1 MYLVLVLTL
10 DAVILQVKCIEF
22 HPMQPW
28 LAIADKGGNVS
39 VWDLKTEQLVYETTV
54 GTPDDVAMQDALLQR
69 AAEKEPDYFGPQLS
83 QVLHPPPCQIYAEI
97 MLLGCQAAT
106 PLPSHRRNHDWS
118 RVTSCR

>member
-1 MYLVLVLTL
+1 M
-10 DAVILQVKCIEF
+10 QVKCIEF

-69 AAEKEPDYFGPQLS
+69 AAEKEPDFFGPQLS
-83 QVLHPPPCQIYAEI
+83 QARCHRACVWPPCR
-97 MLLGCQAAT
+97 AA
-106 PLPSHRRNHDWS
+106 L
-118 RVTSCR
+118 RVVVSCRLLADV

>member
-1 MYLVLVLTL
+1 MHRPLLATGKVMLRRLIVSLSL
-10 DAVILQVKCIEF
+10 CLMQVKCIEF

-39 VWDLKTEQLVYETTV
+39 VWDLKTEQLVYESTV

-83 QVLHPPPCQIYAEI
+83 QVHCRDATAGHLSSCSAGAWS
-97 MLLGCQAAT
+97 GCVQ
-106 PLPSHRRNHDWS
+106 L
-118 RVTSCR
+118 